1 MFANKVVLIIG
12 LLFSITAIG
21 QAQNFVEKI
30 TNFFQFDLPS
40 NHPDTNHYT
49 PEIVVSPII
58 NYEPAT
64 SLGMGIGSKFL
75 FKPPKAGEETRTSN
89 IPLSVTYT
97 LNNQFIFWSEY
108 NIFFPEEK
116 WLLKGDL
123 TFSKFPLSYFGL
135 GSNSIQAD
143 QIDISFNQIEVQ
155 PLLLRRTYKQLFL
168 GGGLRLMH
176 AYNSRILDENEAL
189 ENSQLLGDLEST
201 SIGLELAATIDSRDN
216 ILNALDGNFI
226 ELTHGLYSQNLG
238 SSSNFMLSRLDFRKY
253 FRVSPHKKNVIA
265 YQFFTRLA
273 WNDAPLLELS
283 ALGGSEL
290 LRGFQ
295 EGRFRERFAY
305 FTQLE
310 YRWQALNNI
319 GFVFYGGAGDV
330 FSERQQLKIANLKAS
345 LGTGIRVKIVEE
357 ENLNIRFD
365 YAFGFGRERE
375 DNFYLGLAEAF

>member
-1 MFANKVVLIIG
+1 M
-12 LLFSITAIG
+12 SITKVLLTFTVFLFAMAESD
-21 QAQNFVEKI
+21 AQTFVEKI
-30 TNFFQFDLPS
+30 TDFFQFDLPS

-49 PEIVVSPII
+49 PEIVISPIV

-64 SLGMGIGSKFL
+64 SLGIGVGSKFL
-75 FKPPKAGEETRTSN
+75 FKPPNAGDDTRTSN

-97 LNNQFIFWSEY
+97 LRNQFIFWSEY

-135 GSNSIQAD
+135 GSQTLQAD

-155 PLLLRRTYKQLFL
+155 PLLLRRVYKQLFL
-168 GGGLRLMH
+168 GGGLRFRH
-176 AYNSRILDENEAL
+176 AYNSQIEEEEEVVGRE
-189 ENSQLLGDLEST
+189 QLLDDLEST
-201 SIGLELAATIDSRDN
+201 SVGLELAATIDSRDN
-216 ILNALDGNFI
+216 ILNALSGNFI
-226 ELTHGLYSQNLG
+226 ELTHGFYGERLG
-238 SSSNFMLSRLDFRKY
+238 GSNDFMLSRLDFRKY
-253 FRVSPHKKNVIA
+253 FRVSPNRKDVIA
-265 YQFFTRLA
+265 YQFFTRWV
-273 WNDAPLLELS
+273 WNDVPLLELS
-283 ALGGSEL
+283 SIGGSEL

-295 EGRFRERFAY
+295 EGRFRDRFAY
-305 FTQLE
+305 FTQVE
-310 YRWQALNNI
+310 YRWQALKSI

-330 FSERQQLKIANLKAS
+330 ANREQDLRLENLKYS

-375 DNFYLGLAEAF
+375 NNFYLGLAEAF